1 MNSFAVNVGAGE
13 IRGGFAD
20 LNGERG
26 GGGMSALTGQT
37 ESRDRRRNM
46 LRTAMGAEIAA
57 AWALRKRD
65 AGVLYGLTMGEIER
79 DRGGLAMLAPTNIVA
94 IDEFDDYISELSE
107 RIEASKSL

>member
-1 MNSFAVNVGAGE
+1 V
-13 IRGGFAD
+13 
-20 LNGERG
+20 
-26 GGGMSALTGQT
+26 
-37 ESRDRRRNM
+37 DRNWVW
-46 LRTAMGAEIAA
+46 AEIAA
-57 AWALRKRD
+57 AWALRKRY